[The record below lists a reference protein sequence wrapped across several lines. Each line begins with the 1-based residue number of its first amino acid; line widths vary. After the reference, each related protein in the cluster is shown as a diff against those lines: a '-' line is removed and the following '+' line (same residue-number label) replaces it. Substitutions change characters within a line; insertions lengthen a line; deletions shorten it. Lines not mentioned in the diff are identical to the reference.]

1 MPLLLGLNSFDLILI
16 ILLFIGLLI
25 GFVRGIG
32 PQATSLASIW
42 FGLLIALYLYR
53 PFSNYILQG
62 LEWSKILSDTLSFL
76 AMLFVSFH
84 SVRLIVRYLTKAPE
98 DKVRPIKR
106 KGVVGPVNPPKPT
119 LFKRLVVGP
128 VGTIVSM
135 GLGLLLTILWAAIF
149 LGIMQFFFQTGAFDE
164 GTAQPGLVNQLQSS
178 ALVPYFN
185 RVLWLL
191 VRSLSL
197 FVIGQQGPN
206 ILETVVNDAFRVED
220 EALLWAAL
228 PWLG

>member
-16 ILLFIGLLI
+16 IVLFIGLLI
-25 GFVRGIG
+25 GFVRGVG
-32 PQATSLASIW
+32 PQAASLASIW

-62 LEWSKILSDTLSFL
+62 LEWSSVLSDTLSFM

-84 SVRLIVRYLTKAPE
+84 TVRLIVRYLTKAPE

-106 KGVVGPVNPPKPT
+106 KGRVGPVDPPKPT

-128 VGTIVSM
+128 VGTISSM
-135 GLGLLLTILWAAIF
+135 LLGLLLTILWTAIV
-149 LGIMQFFFQTGAFDE
+149 LGIMQFFFQTGAFE
-164 GTAQPGLVNQLQSS
+164 QGNAQPGLTGQLQSS

-197 FVIGQQGPN
+197 FVLGVEGCN
-206 ILETVVNDAFRVED
+206 ILETVVDTCNAQG
-220 EALLWAAL
+220 EALLRHL
-228 PWLG
+228 IEWLG